1 MPRKEAHQA
10 AQSIARECLATRI
23 RRLDRSLSR
32 IYDTALRPHGVT
44 IAQLGLL
51 TAVTLTGPVQPTKL
65 GGILDLERSTVS
77 RNVALLLRKGW
88 VSAVR
93 AQDGRG
99 QLVAIT
105 RQGEALLRA
114 TFPSWRRAQR
124 AVEKVLKP
132 EGVLAFRRLTGA
144 FQKD

>member
-32 IYDTALRPHGVT
+32 IYDAALRPHGVT

-51 TAVTLTGPVQPTKL
+51 TAVTLAGPVRPTKL

-77 RNVALLLRKGW
+77 RNLALLLRKGW
-88 VSAVR
+88 VSASR

-99 QLVAIT
+99 QLVVVT
-105 RQGEALLRA
+105 RRGEALLRA
-114 TFPSWRRAQR
+114 TVPSWRRTQR
-124 AVEKVLKP
+124 AVEKQLTPK
-132 EGVLAFRRLTGA
+132 GVLAFRRLTGA
-144 FQKD
+144 FQRE